1 MLSVRTLLW
10 LLCSIALA
18 LRVSGMHMHL
28 DDAHGDTP
36 LGLHMALVGVDSE
49 YHHDHSDG
57 HHHEAPQTDSDY
69 ASHTD
74 SHDHPSVDLGLEN
87 QALTKNVVDDPGCWL
102 LVATLLCFL
111 LTPRTLRV
119 ARLQRL
125 LPKPD
130 RPPRLRPPLRGPPA
144 YA

>member
-49 YHHDHSDG
+49 YHHDHSSHD
-57 HHHEAPQTDSDY
+57 HDHAP
-69 ASHTD
+69 HTG
-74 SHDHPSVDLGLEN
+74 SHDHPSVDIGLEN
-87 QALTKNVVDDPGCWL
+87 QALTKNVVDDPGGWL
-102 LVATLLCFL
+102 LAATLLCFL
-111 LTPRTLRV
+111 LAPRVVRV
-119 ARLQRL
+119 TRLQRL